1 MIYLGSLKLKESI
14 LAVTKASVELKAPRA
29 SMMDEMMATLIWME
43 SNSAVMKV
51 GVTAKAQ
58 NLAVT
63 KADVKLKAQNLAWMK
78 ACSHLHRM
86 VPSWPP
92 LDHS

>member
-1 MIYLGSLKLKESI
+1 M
-14 LAVTKASVELKAPRA
+14 AVTKASVELKAPWA
-29 SMMDEMMATLIWME
+29 SMMDGRTAPLIWME

-86 VPSWPP
+86 VPSWPAP
-92 LDHS
+92 DSS